1 GAAVSL
7 DSVLYAP
14 LIVIVIGFAAVAAKI
29 LASFL
34 FLRNALGLKYSL
46 LAGLG
51 LNVRFST
58 GLIVQIILLKSGFI
72 SLGLYS
78 ALVATSIVL
87 NPIIIL
93 IYSWK
98 LASEKPP

>member
-1 GAAVSL
+1 
-7 DSVLYAP
+7 LYAP
-14 LIVIVIGFAAVAAKI
+14 QIVIVVSFAAVAAKLLAALLSLRKI
-29 LASFL
+29 LGF
-34 FLRNALGLKYSL
+34 KYSL

-58 GLIVQIILLKSGFI
+58 GLIVQTILLKSGVI
-72 SLGLYS
+72 SLGSYS
-78 ALVATSIVL
+78 ALVATAIVL
-87 NPIIIL
+87 NPIIIT